1 MRRVAIGC
9 ILLALLAAPAVSQQ
23 KQRPAEKPVPVNLYI
38 DDEQVDFYSQV
49 MEKNIPALVV
59 EGQPMLPV
67 RLFDERLKAALD
79 LHLLGWKIVQT
90 GRRDGGGPLAFKIGE
105 KVAYRE
111 AIGIGGSR
119 AEVIELPI
127 APRLIEKHLYVPAL
141 PTLGELGYSAKWD
154 AQSRTL
160 RVMTGQ

>member
-9 ILLALLAAPAVSQQ
+9 ILLALVAAPAVSQQ
-23 KQRPAEKPVPVNLYI
+23 KQRPAEKPVPVKLYI
-38 DDEQVDFYSQV
+38 DDEQVDFFSRV
-49 MEKNIPALVV
+49 TNESMPALVV

-67 RLFDERLKAALD
+67 RLFEERLNGFLD
-79 LHLLGWKIVQT
+79 LHLWDWQIVQL
-90 GRRDGGGPLAFKIGE
+90 GRRGSSNPLAFKPGE

-111 AIGIGGSR
+111 AIGADGSR
-119 AEVIELPI
+119 AQAIALPI
-127 APRLIEKHLYVPAL
+127 APRMIDNHLYVPAL

-160 RVMTGQ
+160 RVMMGQ